1 MNDPMLYNYN
11 GFTHYSSTS
20 GKDNKNF
27 LTNFGIRHNLITENP
42 SDTTLPMSSLLGIK
56 YYIANSNNGVGLNLE
71 WYNQAEEN
79 ENVIVLKNKY
89 ALNLGFVVS
98 NKVKQIQMLSE
109 SPLENQNELFS
120 KMVNSQKKIFEEIS
134 VYNYEQIENTNNEEM
149 YLEYSIEYATSIDSV
164 KIYFDSKLQKMTSE
178 TNEASNNVIYIP
190 KTAKNIRIEVNEQDK
205 DKLKLKLYRFSIE
218 NFQKI
223 YEVISQEQLKVEENK
238 SYHIRGTVDTKQGG
252 LLLMIKDGL

>member
-1 MNDPMLYNYN
+1 MRPAGNTTAISLPRTSIAQSSVMSAS
-11 GFTHYSSTS
+11 FSST
-20 GKDNKNF
+20 
-27 LTNFGIRHNLITENP
+27 
-42 SDTTLPMSSLLGIK
+42 
-56 YYIANSNNGVGLNLE
+56 V
-71 WYNQAEEN
+71 
-79 ENVIVLKNKY
+79 
-89 ALNLGFVVS
+89 
-98 NKVKQIQMLSE
+98 
-109 SPLENQNELFS
+109 
-120 KMVNSQKKIFEEIS
+120 IFEEIS

-223 YEVISQEQLKVEENK
+223 YEVISQEQLKVEEKK

-252 LLLMIKDGL
+252 LLLTSIINDKGWTVKVDGKKVEKQSVAENLLAIDLRQGEHIIEFSYKPTGFNIGLVLSFIGIILLIFNKIKEKLIY